1 MNIKK
6 SINLKVVLM
15 GVNRVTISVP
25 EDIDLI
31 FRRNAAIK
39 FAFRRGWYGKA
50 ILEAIQLWITHQTSQ
65 KSDIS
70 DEEKN
75 YLWNIFKDKIDI
87 DSDVPEDILDSVVQY
102 FENEIQYAEKVNYRL
117 NDHKIIVD
125 KEDALDSYLPQL
137 IVQKEGS
144 VYLSCIIEAVASAA
158 IKDITGHEYI
168 TSNSRTLLCTYD
180 SIDSETETQKSEVL
194 ENQVNPIKSK

>member
-1 MNIKK
+1 M
-6 SINLKVVLM
+6 KVVLM
-15 GVNRVTISVP
+15 GMNRVTISVP

-50 ILEAIQLWITHQTSQ
+50 ILEAIQLWITHQTSK

-70 DEEKN
+70 EEEKN

-87 DSDVPEDILDSVVQY
+87 DSDDPEEILDSVVQY
-102 FENEIQYAEKVNYRL
+102 FESDIHYAEKVNYRL

-125 KEDALDSYLPQL
+125 KEDSLDSYLPQL
-137 IVQKEGS
+137 IVQKDGS
-144 VYLSCIIEAVASAA
+144 VYLSCIVETIASAA

-168 TSNSRTLLCTYD
+168 TSNSRTLLCTYESVNSD
-180 SIDSETETQKSEVL
+180 AETQESEVL
-194 ENQVNPIKSK
+194 ENQADPIRSK

>member
-1 MNIKK
+1 
-6 SINLKVVLM
+6 M
-15 GVNRVTISVP
+15 GMNRVTISVP

-50 ILEAIQLWITHQTSQ
+50 ILEAIQLWITHQTSK

-70 DEEKN
+70 EEEKN

-87 DSDVPEDILDSVVQY
+87 DSDNPEEILDSVVQY
-102 FENEIQYAEKVNYRL
+102 FETDIKYAEKVNYRL

-125 KEDALDSYLPQL
+125 KEDSLDSYLPQL
-137 IVQKEGS
+137 IVQEDGS
-144 VYLSCIIEAVASAA
+144 VYLSCIVENVACAA
-158 IKDITGHEYI
+158 IKDITGQEYI
-168 TSNSRTLLCTYD
+168 TSNSRTLLCTYE
-180 SIDSETETQKSEVL
+180 SINSEAETQKSEVL
-194 ENQVNPIKSK
+194 ENQANPIRSK

>member
-1 MNIKK
+1 
-6 SINLKVVLM
+6 M
-15 GVNRVTISVP
+15 GMNRVTISVP

-50 ILEAIQLWITHQTSQ
+50 ILEAIQLWITHQTSK

-70 DEEKN
+70 EEEKN

-87 DSDVPEDILDSVVQY
+87 DSDNPEEILDSVVQY
-102 FENEIQYAEKVNYRL
+102 FETDIKYAEKVNYRL

-125 KEDALDSYLPQL
+125 KEDSLDSYLPQL
-137 IVQKEGS
+137 IVQEDGS
-144 VYLSCIIEAVASAA
+144 VYLSCIVENVASAA
-158 IKDITGHEYI
+158 IKDITGQEYI
-168 TSNSRTLLCTYD
+168 TSNSRTLLCTYE
-180 SIDSETETQKSEVL
+180 SINSEAETQKSEVL
-194 ENQVNPIKSK
+194 ENQVNPIRSK